1 MNEHLSGR
9 NDMTNVDKISIAV
22 IKCNQGL
29 FKDFVV
35 IHDVSSIPQVHL
47 RITLR
52 V

>member
-1 MNEHLSGR
+1 MNIHLSKR
-9 NDMTNVDKISIAV
+9 NDMTNLDKISMPV
-22 IKCNQGL
+22 IKCNQVL

-35 IHDVSSIPQVHL
+35 IHDVSSIPKVHL